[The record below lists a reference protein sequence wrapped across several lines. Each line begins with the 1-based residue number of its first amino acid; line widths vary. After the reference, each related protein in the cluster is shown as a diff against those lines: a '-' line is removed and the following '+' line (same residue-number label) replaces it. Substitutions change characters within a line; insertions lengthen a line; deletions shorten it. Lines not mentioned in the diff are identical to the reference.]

1 MHTSVVSQLEPADR
15 FIVPLDSMG
24 ATDASR
30 VGPKAANL
38 AALSRAGL
46 PTPGGFCLTADAYLA
61 QITALG
67 LDNVVS
73 QFAEADPREQRRL
86 AVEIRLALYEQP
98 IIRDILACLRDAWGA
113 QRSAGGTPCAV
124 RSSALIE
131 DRRGANFAGQF
142 ESFLGIDD
150 EAALLTAV
158 RACWAALWT
167 TPARRYMDNHGL
179 SPAGTA
185 MAVLIQP
192 LVNARAAG
200 GGLSENAEGQMV
212 LSATWGLGSAIAQG
226 EVVPD
231 RIVLTR
237 QGFLRTNEA
246 GRKHHRDTCSHS
258 AGGIADASIGVV
270 PQAMPRELVD
280 KPCLN
285 VGEAVTLGRL
295 LRKAEA
301 ALGMP
306 VEIEWAVDDTGFTLL
321 QARPLPPPCPPA
333 QAAEGR
339 VGVVPDEIW
348 LRHPGL
354 NGHPAGIGWG
364 SGRAVVVNCECEL
377 TRVAIGDILVTRV
390 AGPALSP
397 VLPRV
402 AGVVAELGGSTS
414 HLASLARERGIPM
427 VLGVHDATRKIPDG
441 AQVAVDGVVGIVRWI
456 A

>member
-1 MHTSVVSQLEPADR
+1 MSIFAASRLQPKPADR
-15 FIVPLDSMG
+15 FIVALDDVR

-38 AALSRAGL
+38 AALARAGL

-61 QITALG
+61 QVTALG
-67 LDNVVS
+67 LDKVVS
-73 QFAEADPREQRRL
+73 QFAAADQREQRRL
-86 AVEIRLALYEQP
+86 SVEIRLALYEQP
-98 IIRDILACLRDAWGA
+98 IRPDIVEPLRGAWQA
-113 QRSAGGTPCAV
+113 QHVASGKPCAV

-131 DRRGANFAGQF
+131 DRKGANFAGQF

-150 EAALLTAV
+150 EAAFLTAV

-167 TPARRYMDNHGL
+167 TNARRYMDNHGL

-192 LVNARAAG
+192 LVDARASG
-200 GGLSENAEGQMV
+200 GGLSENAEGQML

-237 QGFLRTNEA
+237 QGFLRTNEG
-246 GRKHHRDTCSHS
+246 GRKRHADICRHGAS
-258 AGGIADASIGVV
+258 ADANGRVEV
-270 PQAMPRELVD
+270 APLAMPRELVD
-280 KPCLN
+280 KPCLSA
-285 VGEAVTLGRL
+285 GEAVALGRM

-301 ALGMP
+301 VLGMP
-306 VEIEWAVDDTGFTLL
+306 VEIEWALDEGGFKLL
-321 QARPLPPPCPPA
+321 QARPLPPPLVG
-333 QAAEGR
+333 EGR
-339 VGVVPDEIW
+339 VGAVPDEIW
-348 LRHPGL
+348 LKHPGL

-364 SGRAVVVNCECEL
+364 AGRAVVVNCECEL
-377 TRVAIGDILVTRV
+377 SRVAPGDILVTRV
-390 AGPALSP
+390 AGPALSH

-427 VLGVHDATRKIPDG
+427 VLGVRDATRKIPDG
-441 AQVAVDGVVGIVRWI
+441 AQVAVDGVIGIVRWI